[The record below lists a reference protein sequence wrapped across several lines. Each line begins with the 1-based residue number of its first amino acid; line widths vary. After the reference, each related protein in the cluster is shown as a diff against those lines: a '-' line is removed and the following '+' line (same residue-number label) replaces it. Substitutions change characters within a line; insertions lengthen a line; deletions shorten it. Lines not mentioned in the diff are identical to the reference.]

1 MSSRPRLCRFFQEGR
16 CRFGERCHFSH
27 SSEDSREL
35 LFPSNMS
42 GLTAGTSFA
51 GTASISGI
59 LSGPGPMLLF
69 GAVRSN
75 PSPVNPS
82 SQLVEAINSLR
93 VSAGQEVLDK
103 SDEFFHVMNKV
114 ICLEEGDLE
123 DMIEAIRDALPEDC
137 HTVHNSEEEMDYDDE
152 SEDEDEDFGIMD
164 LFSPLKKTTPVY
176 QEPTFSPRQTVRF
189 ARNSYS
195 LTDNNRREIFA
206 DWDLLENPSTI
217 NVQFG
222 PDFHIK
228 DSHIA
233 QFCAHPAI
241 CRRIQRFTAGD
252 SDTGCGSGV
261 GEEVFVR
268 FVKLCSTMRVF
279 RLDSFTS
286 LSDASLLTI
295 FEHCPNIEMIC
306 LAGNDKVHGNVSG
319 TALKT
324 LASRP
329 YLAPKLK
336 SLSLIDQQTGVQSG
350 VKVLSRARPML
361 WIYTGDTVGNS
372 MAAQSLGEEE
382 QMFTWLGGKI
392 VGV

>member
-1 MSSRPRLCRFFQEGR
+1 MTSRPRLCRFFQEDVT
-16 CRFGERCHFSH
+16 FLIPQK
-27 SSEDSREL
+27 DSREL

-42 GLTAGTSFA
+42 G
-51 GTASISGI
+51 TASISGI
-59 LSGPGPMLLF
+59 LSGPVIGTGPMLLF

-75 PSPVNPS
+75 PK
-82 SQLVEAINSLR
+82 A
-93 VSAGQEVLDK
+93 LDK

-123 DMIEAIRDALPEDC
+123 DVIEAIRGRMPEDC
-137 HTVHNSEEEMDYDDE
+137 HTAHNSEEEMDYDD
-152 SEDEDEDFGIMD
+152 
-164 LFSPLKKTTPVY
+164 
-176 QEPTFSPRQTVRF
+176 
-189 ARNSYS
+189 
-195 LTDNNRREIFA
+195 
-206 DWDLLENPSTI
+206 
-217 NVQFG
+217 
-222 PDFHIK
+222 

-233 QFCAHPAI
+233 QFCAHPAV
-241 CRRIQRFTAGD
+241 CRRLQRFTAGD
-252 SDTGCGSGV
+252 SNTGCGRGV
-261 GEEVFVR
+261 WDEDVFIR
-268 FVKLCSTMRVF
+268 F
-279 RLDSFTS
+279 
-286 LSDASLLTI
+286 
-295 FEHCPNIEMIC
+295 HWPNIEMIC
-306 LAGNDKVHGNVSG
+306 LTGHDKVHGNVSG